1 MKELTVIMP
10 VYNEK
15 EDWVIKSI
23 NSILKQSYSNFDFII
38 LLDNPKNEKLKNIIN
53 NFAKS
58 DPRII
63 FEVNS
68 KNIGLVKTLNKGL
81 KLSKTKYI
89 ARMDADDIS
98 CRERFREQINFL
110 KRNKDV
116 KLVGTN
122 WVCIDENDDIM
133 FQHNSLPTDFKFIK
147 KNLKYNNMFLHPSWM
162 FDSEILNVIKGYR
175 EVQFAE
181 DYDFISRMISNN
193 FKVSNINEF
202 LVKYRVRKNSIS
214 ISRAYEQYLSS
225 ERVIKYMKERRY
237 GNDSYELEQEFYKNI
252 SDKERKKYFLATE
265 AFIKS
270 RERLNEKKYFL
281 FFNEFLKSF
290 FISRY
295 RFKKNINII
304 IYNLKIKLHNMK
316 NK

>member
-1 MKELTVIMP
+1 ML
-10 VYNEK
+10 
-15 EDWVIKSI
+15 
-23 NSILKQSYSNFDFII
+23 LII
-38 LLDNPKNEKLKNIIN
+38 DRDVKTY
-53 NFAKS
+53 F
-58 DPRII
+58 
-63 FEVNS
+63 F
-68 KNIGLVKTLNKGL
+68 LVKNQRDDLLQNIDDGNQL
-81 KLSKTKYI
+81 K
-89 ARMDADDIS
+89 
-98 CRERFREQINFL
+98 
-110 KRNKDV
+110 
-116 KLVGTN
+116 
-122 WVCIDENDDIM
+122 
-133 FQHNSLPTDFKFIK
+133 P
-147 KNLKYNNMFLHPSWM
+147 
-162 FDSEILNVIKGYR
+162 
-175 EVQFAE
+175 E